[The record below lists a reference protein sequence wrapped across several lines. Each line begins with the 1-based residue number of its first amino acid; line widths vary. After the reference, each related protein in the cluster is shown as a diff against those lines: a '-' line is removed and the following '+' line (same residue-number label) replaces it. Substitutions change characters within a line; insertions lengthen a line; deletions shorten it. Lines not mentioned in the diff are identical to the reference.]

1 MSRTRLV
8 VLVALA
14 AVIGALLLADKLD
27 TERATLH
34 ETLVVNHAT
43 YDKRKAF
50 IQRTLKAGSE
60 IKAALEDLKKSESKI
75 IPQSDPSLG
84 FAALQARVQDI
95 AQGTGMRIY
104 AIRQLQSV
112 TARGYITLPLFV
124 EMRGDVGTLSAF
136 LRQLAAGED
145 FIGIDN
151 MNVTTSQEGVLRVRV
166 QLSGLMKP

>member
-8 VLVALA
+8 LLVALA
-14 AVIGALLLADKLD
+14 VVVGAMLLADKLD
-27 TERATLH
+27 TERAALH

-43 YDKRKAF
+43 YVKRKAF

-60 IKAALEDLKKSESKI
+60 IKAALEDLQKSESKI

-95 AQGTGMRIY
+95 AQGTGMRIF

-112 TARGYITLPLFV
+112 TARGYITLPIFV
-124 EMRGDVGTLSAF
+124 EMRGDIETFSAF

-145 FIGIDN
+145 FIAIDN
-151 MNVTTSQEGVLRVRV
+151 MNVTTSQEGVLRVRM